1 MMSCFRLFFFL
12 SITLNHIAFAEIK
25 NTGDEDVLSTVSQK
39 LLEIDQRLKTQKIYV
54 GATTLDWPEWDDFKT
69 ELLFAVAHDPNGSI
83 QKDTPAE
90 LHPTYLTHKLKQTW
104 IEFEASASEIGEL
117 TKDQEWLVLKTEMEQ
132 FFKFRDE
139 MLYQPARAMIKSG
152 VLLGRINKI
161 KQAASNVLK
170 DEEAVKNISVKITSP
185 QLGKMAEE
193 LSALNQSV
201 KRLKELRNPVKMNP
215 SIYQKENTKQL
226 FFFAGCIFLM
236 GIFLSFAFVW
246 LKEKLV
252 RTPIEMKTP
261 LSIDSFNYYEWLN
274 RLEMNLQALKRNEEN
289 LSEEFIKL
297 KTCALELAQ
306 ARKNLNSADNHEA
319 YYASLEQINHTSSKI
334 EELFNKMNLR
344 KNSEASR
351 RIITQVVQL
360 CDAVEARK
368 EMNFEDEKPKL
379 KVIKQ
384 EQITMF
390 KVA

>member
-1 MMSCFRLFFFL
+1 MMSCFRFFFL
-12 SITLNHIAFAEIK
+12 FFTLTHIAYAEIK
-25 NTGDEDVLSTVSQK
+25 NSGEEDVLSSVSQK
-39 LLEIDQRLKTQKIYV
+39 LSEIDQRLKTQKIYV
-54 GATTLDWPEWDDFKT
+54 GATTLDWPEWEDFKT
-69 ELLFAVAHDPNGSI
+69 ELLFAVAHDPNGTI

-117 TKDQEWLVLKTEMEQ
+117 TKDQEWQTLKLEMEK
-132 FFKFRDE
+132 FFKFREE
-139 MLYQPARAMIKSG
+139 MLYQPARAIIKSG

-161 KQAASNVLK
+161 KHAASNILK
-170 DEEAVKNISVKITSP
+170 DEEAVKNVSVKIISP
-185 QLGKMAEE
+185 QLSQMSED
-193 LSALNQSV
+193 LSSLNQSV
-201 KRLKELRNPVKMNP
+201 MRLKELRNPPKIKP
-215 SIYQKENTKQL
+215 TIFQRENSKQL
-226 FFFAGCIFLM
+226 FFFAGFILVTALFLC
-236 GIFLSFAFVW
+236 FAFIW
-246 LKEKLV
+246 LKEKFV
-252 RTPIEMKTP
+252 RTPIELKEP

-274 RLEMNLQALKRNEEN
+274 RLENNLQALKKNEEN

-297 KTCALELAQ
+297 KTCAHELTQ
-306 ARKNLNSADNHEA
+306 ARKNLNVADNHEA
-319 YYASLEQINHTSSKI
+319 YYASLEKINHSSAKI
-334 EELFNKMNLR
+334 EELFEKVNLR